1 MNPSLDPQDTLFE
14 KQLAEVLRD
23 GVAPAPAAHGSAET
37 VARCRAR
44 LAAPRRSRV
53 FVRVLAAAA
62 ALAFL
67 FGLAWWRVAAPAGDG
82 TPVIAEA
89 PAEPEAA
96 VADEEETV
104 TLASTREA
112 PIADDFTQLESF
124 LVELASIQLSYDWPD
139 EQTEALN

>member
-1 MNPSLDPQDTLFE
+1 MNPSLNPQDSLFE

-23 GVAPAPAAHGSAET
+23 GNASAVAPGAEET

-44 LAAPRRSRV
+44 LAVSRRPRI
-53 FVRVLAAAA
+53 FVRALAAAA
-62 ALAFL
+62 ALAL
-67 FGLAWWRVAAPAGDG
+67 LLGLAWWRVATPAGDG
-82 TPVIAEA
+82 SPVIAEA
-89 PAEPEAA
+89 PAAPEAA
-96 VADEEETV
+96 SVDDEETV

-139 EQTEALN
+139 EQTESLN